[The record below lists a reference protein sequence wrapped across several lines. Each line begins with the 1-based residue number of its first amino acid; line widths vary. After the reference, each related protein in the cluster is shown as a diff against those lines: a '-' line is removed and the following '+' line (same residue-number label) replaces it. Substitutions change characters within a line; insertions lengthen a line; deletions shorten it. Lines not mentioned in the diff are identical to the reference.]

1 MKSLRDL
8 RERKDD
14 SDAAATTTGLS
25 NPYFHFDPQSKQIK
39 DSVFNCRGIIINERF
54 WNRIRDELMELTKEA
69 GPVILYQ
76 LGLSYGLEVGIQGK
90 EAVKDS
96 VAAIDFLEYY
106 GLLAGWGRFET
117 SKLQLSQGQLNG
129 SAVVKIFDNF
139 FAHAPQNNS
148 GNPSCFFVAG
158 LLAGITDGLFGG
170 HHNCLEEQCISA
182 GSKCCQFVVARA
194 SSY

>member
-1 MKSLRDL
+1 MRDL
-8 RERKDD
+8 REIRND
-14 SDAAATTTGLS
+14 SHSAEL

-54 WNRIRDELMELTKEA
+54 WNRIRNELMDLTKEA

-76 LGLSYGLEVGIQGK
+76 LGLSYGLEVGTKGK

-96 VAAIDFLEYY
+96 TAAISFLEYY

-117 SKLQLSQGQLNG
+117 SKLRIVQGRLSEP
-129 SAVVKIFDNF
+129 VVVRIFDNF
-139 FAHAPQNNS
+139 FAHTYQSNS

-158 LLAGITDGLFGG
+158 LLAGISDGLFGG
-170 HHNCLEEQCISA
+170 HHNCLEEECISA
-182 GSKCCQFVVARA
+182 GSESCKFVVAKA
-194 SSY
+194 SSLY

>member
-1 MKSLRDL
+1 MVRDL
-8 RERKDD
+8 REIKNNSD
-14 SDAAATTTGLS
+14 SYNAEL

-39 DSVFNCRGIIINERF
+39 DSVFNCRGIIINEKF
-54 WNRIRDELMELTKEA
+54 WNRIRDELMDLTKEA

-76 LGLSYGLEVGIQGK
+76 LGLSYGVDVGIKGK

-96 VAAIDFLEYY
+96 AAAISFLEYY

-117 SKLQLSQGQLNG
+117 SKMRLAQGQLG
-129 SAVVKIFDNF
+129 EPAVVRIFDNF
-139 FAHAPQNNS
+139 FAHTSHNNS
-148 GNPSCFFVAG
+148 GNPSCFFVSG

-170 HHNCLEEQCISA
+170 HHNCLEEECISA
-182 GSKCCQFVVARA
+182 GAQCCKFIVARTS